1 MNQTTLQIKTRDGS
15 CPSHL
20 FQPQG
25 TGPWP
30 AAILF
35 MDAFGPRPG
44 LFEMAGRLSSNGYCV
59 LLPDLFYRTGP
70 YQPFDPAIA
79 FNDPAERDKLMKH
92 YGALTLDLAMS
103 DTAAFLEF
111 LAAHPAAKKE
121 TGCVGY
127 CMGGPISLSAAG
139 TFPDRVKAAAS
150 FHGARLATDKPDSP
164 HLLAPKMRGE
174 IYVGVAGIDQH
185 FTPEER
191 DRLDAALTAAHV
203 RRTVEVYDG
212 AKHGF
217 AVNDTPVYE
226 PAASEKHWARLLD
239 LFQRNLKNH

>member
-79 FNDPAERDKLMKH
+79 FNDPAERD
-92 YGALTLDLAMS
+92 
-103 DTAAFLEF
+103 
-111 LAAHPAAKKE
+111 
-121 TGCVGY
+121 
-127 CMGGPISLSAAG
+127 
-139 TFPDRVKAAAS
+139 KAAAS